1 VIGIG
6 HGQGHEL
13 GHGWSLNIRFEV
25 EADAASVFAV
35 NEQAFERPDEA
46 RLVERL
52 RREADPYIGLVA
64 LRNEEIVG
72 HIAFT
77 PVAIEG
83 WEGHPRAA
91 GLAPLA
97 VMPAVQR
104 EGIGSAL
111 ARAGLAE
118 CRARGF
124 ALVVVLGDPEYY
136 ARFGFEPASARGI
149 ANVYDA
155 PAGAFRVL
163 ELQPGAL
170 HGARGTVHYHE
181 AFNAV

>member
-1 VIGIG
+1 M
-6 HGQGHEL
+6 
-13 GHGWSLNIRFEV
+13 NIRFEQ
-25 EADAASVFAV
+25 EPDAASVFRV

-64 LRNEEIVG
+64 ARDGKVVG

-77 PVAIEG
+77 PVTIAG

-97 VMPAVQR
+97 VMPAMQR

-136 ARFGFEPASARGI
+136 ARFGFEPASEHGI
-149 ANVYDA
+149 GNVYDA

-163 ELQPGAL
+163 ELQAGAL
-170 HGARGTVHYHE
+170 HGARGTVHYHD